1 MFYMLLVFRYI
12 LAERDFHC
20 VRCPKVKFLWYFY
33 ISWLLAS
40 VLKLARLKTTTTKKR
55 ITFPKGRKCN
65 CLRPWTTFQKT
76 NVCSWTNISGQ
87 CKRDGNI
94 CSNMT
99 SLAECS
105 QSLSHS
111 SSQQQITSFQ
121 SMKPTPT
128 DCSCVHITLISQS
141 IHNGAKRLYDNHF
154 EQFETRMVFVLYSTV
169 IKYFHKVTYTCH
181 I

>member
-1 MFYMLLVFRYI
+1 MYLSQTLI
-12 LAERDFHC
+12 HSSEN
-20 VRCPKVKFLWYFY
+20 KVSSL
-33 ISWLLAS
+33 
-40 VLKLARLKTTTTKKR
+40 
-55 ITFPKGRKCN
+55 
-65 CLRPWTTFQKT
+65 
-76 NVCSWTNISGQ
+76 TNISGQ

-99 SLAECS
+99 SLAKCS

-111 SSQQQITSFQ
+111 SSQQQITGFQ

-141 IHNGAKRLYDNHF
+141 IHNGANRLSDNHF
-154 EQFETRMVFVLYSTV
+154 EQFETRMVFVIYSTV

-181 I
+181 IYMLQIIKQILEMNTNWSF